1 MTSLIK
7 SDKISCEYILDDFH
21 FMEKKSLLGLS
32 INKFVI
38 FCQTL
43 KIVEN

>member
-1 MTSLIK
+1 MTSLKK
-7 SDKISCEYILDDFH
+7 SDKIICKYILDDFH

-32 INKFVI
+32 IKKFVN
-38 FCQTL
+38 QTL